1 MSDDGLDAGMQ
12 QDEWFGADKEKPI
25 TKLEGWQILHAIT
38 EIHKSYRDTE
48 MLLSRPQA
56 TLYRFRAGLQG
67 LLQFSAMLVD
77 CDCHLF
83 R

>member
-48 MLLSRPQA
+48 MLLSQIKTELVTIKLGVVGIA
-56 TLYRFRAGLQG
+56 LMIAIKLWQG
-67 LLQFSAMLVD
+67 
-77 CDCHLF
+77 
-83 R
+83 